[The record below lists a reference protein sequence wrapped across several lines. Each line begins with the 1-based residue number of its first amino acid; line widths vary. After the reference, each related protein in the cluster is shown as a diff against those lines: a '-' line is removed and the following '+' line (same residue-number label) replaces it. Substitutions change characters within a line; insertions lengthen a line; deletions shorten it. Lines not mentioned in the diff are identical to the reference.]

1 MYDNAEYL
9 NISYPSNLTQE
20 EQLDFLTDTAK
31 VSALLTFTHHGDE
44 CGHICSYLLGSD
56 QAKHIILD
64 LRNS

>member
-31 VSALLTFTHHGDE
+31 VSALLTFTPQVDE
-44 CGHICSYLLGSD
+44 CGHTGSLELGSD

-64 LRNS
+64 